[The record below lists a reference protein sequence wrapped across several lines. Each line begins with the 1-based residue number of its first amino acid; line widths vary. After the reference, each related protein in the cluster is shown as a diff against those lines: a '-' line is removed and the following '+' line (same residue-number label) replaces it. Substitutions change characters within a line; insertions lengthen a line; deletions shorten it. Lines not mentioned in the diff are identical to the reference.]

1 MNIEDSIEVSV
12 NTEYLAEQSIPE
24 EDRFVFAYHI
34 RIHNSG
40 DNGAT
45 LRSRHWFIADGN
57 ADNRF
62 VVGKAGLAD
71 RLEVGIVDRRNAVL
85 GRPAGKYFGEVDR
98 GGFEIRV
105 RPFGLPV
112 FARRQDR

>member
-45 LRSRHWFIADGN
+45 LRSRPLVY
-57 ADNRF
+57 R
-62 VVGKAGLAD
+62 
-71 RLEVGIVDRRNAVL
+71 
-85 GRPAGKYFGEVDR
+85 
-98 GGFEIRV
+98 
-105 RPFGLPV
+105 
-112 FARRQDR
+112 RRQCRCARSTRRRRCR